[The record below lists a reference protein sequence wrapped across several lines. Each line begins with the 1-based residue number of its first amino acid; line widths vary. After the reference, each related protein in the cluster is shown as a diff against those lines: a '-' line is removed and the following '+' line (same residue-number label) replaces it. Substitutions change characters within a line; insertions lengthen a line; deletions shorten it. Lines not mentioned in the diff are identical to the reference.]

1 MTEDGEGMMPETM
14 LPQAALQSEDRAL
27 SARDCLLAGAG
38 VRIPRGDTLPPRF
51 AGRRRPRWLAALI
64 RLFA

>member
-1 MTEDGEGMMPETM
+1 MMPETM
-14 LPQAALQSEDRAL
+14 LPQAALQSDDRAL
-27 SARDCLLAGAG
+27 SARDRLLAGAG

>member
-1 MTEDGEGMMPETM
+1 MMPDTM
-14 LPQAALQSEDRAL
+14 LPGAMPHLDARPL
-27 SARDCLLAGAG
+27 SARDRLLAEAG
-38 VRIPRGDTLPPRF
+38 VRIPRGDTSAPRF

>member
-1 MTEDGEGMMPETM
+1 MPETT
-14 LPQAALQSEDRAL
+14 LLQPTLQLDDRLL
-27 SARDCLLAGAG
+27 SPRDRRLADAG
-38 VRIPRGDTLPPRF
+38 VRIPGGDTPRPVRF